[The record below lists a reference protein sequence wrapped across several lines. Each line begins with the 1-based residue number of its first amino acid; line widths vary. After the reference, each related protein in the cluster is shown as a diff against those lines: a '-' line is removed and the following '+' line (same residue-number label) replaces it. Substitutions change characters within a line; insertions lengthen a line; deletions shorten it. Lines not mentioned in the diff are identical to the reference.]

1 LLAAPASPL
10 LLLLLLLLLVSTLQL
25 SNAVTDMQRGQMETF

>member
-1 LLAAPASPL
+1 LLAAPASP
-10 LLLLLLLLLVSTLQL
+10 LLLLLLLVSTLQL